1 MNENIENKS
10 SRLLA
15 ILDSLNRQIEA
26 LKNNEQYSNNL
37 AEYEQQKKEIL
48 SKIEFVERCIKIGI
62 IKKTDSMSH
71 QELQEIAFKSLSV
84 VSENINPNDF
94 ISEYNRL
101 KRYTAEYI
109 EDVSKR
115 RSIIP
120 ELTFTVEGPLDTLV
134 DKNGKPRSNFEIISE
149 DQERVNR
156 FIKGRRKFGNIRLKV
171 KVPSDY
177 FSDEELYQ
185 MGYRF
190 STVDDTYSIKGFTVK
205 TPDDYTLN
213 PGEPNA
219 EHPFQHFTISSDAI
233 ASKKLS
239 SRYNIYDYEDCI
251 AQMKRMEIILPEIQ
265 LKQKLLSDSG
275 YLKEY
280 VQRLLTNDPEFIDDY
295 LTHKEMRTQ
304 VSIENQHLYQD
315 NITDL
320 SDDYIN
326 SVLASLSDVS
336 DEHLKEMFDTTD
348 KIDTYIKVLES
359 IKRKA
364 RRNFPKLFIEPL
376 DNSEEIKQFI
386 KDRIGT
392 IFSDYNEGLG
402 SARVSARPEFFTEE
416 DISLLEHGQ
425 TINKTIDGRNIE
437 FKFDS
442 TRYSKTSGYLDDKKD
457 TPQYKEKLMEV
468 FDEYRYSLVNGYPN
482 ELQKIAECDK
492 KIAALNSLR
501 EQYENPSMS
510 EPTSYGAPRHN

>member
-1 MNENIENKS
+1 MNENIENSKLVS
-10 SRLLA
+10 
-15 ILDSLNRQIEA
+15 ILNSLSRQIEE
-26 LKNNEQYSNNL
+26 LNSKQNNSNNL
-37 AEYEQQKKEIL
+37 AEYEQEKKEIL

-62 IKKTDSMSH
+62 IKKTDSMSR
-71 QELQEIAFKSLSV
+71 QELLDIALKSLSV
-84 VSENINPNDF
+84 VSEDINPNEF

-101 KRYTAEYI
+101 KNYTSEYVL
-109 EDVSKR
+109 DVER
-115 RSIIP
+115 IRSIIP
-120 ELTFTVEGPLDTLV
+120 ELTFTVEGKLDTLV
-134 DKNGKPRSNFEIISE
+134 DKNGKPKSNFEIVPE

-156 FIKGRRKFGNIRLKV
+156 FIKKRRTVGNIRFKV

-213 PGEPNA
+213 PGEPNI

-239 SRYNIYDYEDCI
+239 SRYNIYDYEDCR

-265 LKQKLLSDSG
+265 LKQNLLSDSG

-280 VQRLLTNDPEFIDDY
+280 VQRLLTNDPEFIDEY
-295 LTHKEMRTQ
+295 LTHKEMGTE
-304 VSIENQHLYQD
+304 VSRENQHLYQHE
-315 NITDL
+315 ITDL

-326 SVLASLSDVS
+326 SILTSLSDVS

-348 KIDTYIKVLES
+348 KIDTYVKVLES

-364 RRNFPKLFIEPL
+364 RRNFPKLYIEAIG
-376 DNSEEIKQFI
+376 NSEEVMKFI
-386 KDRIGT
+386 QDRIGT
-392 IFSDYNEGLG
+392 IFHDYNDALG
-402 SARVSARPEFFTEE
+402 RARISARPEFFTEE

-442 TRYSKTSGYLDDKKD
+442 TRYSKTSGYLGDKKD

-468 FDEYRYSLVNGYPN
+468 FDEYRNSLVNVYPT

-492 KIAALNSLR
+492 KIAVLNSLR
-501 EQYENPSMS
+501 EEYENPSMNQ
-510 EPTSYGAPRHN
+510 PTSFGSRH

>member
-1 MNENIENKS
+1 MK
-10 SRLLA
+10 
-15 ILDSLNRQIEA
+15 
-26 LKNNEQYSNNL
+26 
-37 AEYEQQKKEIL
+37 QQKKEIL

-62 IKKTDSMSH
+62 IKKTDFMTH
-71 QELQEIAFKSLSV
+71 QQLQEIAFKSLSV
-84 VSENINPNDF
+84 VSEDINPNDF

-134 DKNGKPRSNFEIISE
+134 DKNGKPRSNFEIIPE

-177 FSDEELYQ
+177 FSDEELCQ

-213 PGEPNA
+213 PGEPNI
-219 EHPFQHFTISSDAI
+219 EHPFQHFKISSDAI

-239 SRYNIYDYEDCI
+239 SRYNIYDYEDCR

-265 LKQKLLSDSG
+265 LKQNLLSDSG

-280 VQRLLTNDPEFIDDY
+280 VQRLLTNDPEFIDEY
-295 LTHKEMRTQ
+295 LAHKEMGTE
-304 VSIENQHLYQD
+304 VSKENQHLYQHE
-315 NITDL
+315 ITDL
-320 SDDYIN
+320 SDGYIN
-326 SVLASLSDVS
+326 SILTSLSDVS

-376 DNSEEIKQFI
+376 DNSEEVMQFI

-402 SARVSARPEFFTEE
+402 SARVSARPEFFTDE

-425 TINKTIDGRNIE
+425 TINKIIDGRNIE

-442 TRYSKTSGYLDDKKD
+442 TRYSKTSGYLNDKKD

-468 FDEYRYSLVNGYPN
+468 FDEYRNSLVNEYPT

-492 KIAALNSLR
+492 KIAVLNSLR
-501 EQYENPSMS
+501 EQYENPSMNQ
-510 EPTSYGAPRHN
+510 PTSFGSRH

>member
-1 MNENIENKS
+1 MNENIENSKLVS
-10 SRLLA
+10 
-15 ILDSLNRQIEA
+15 ILNSLSKQIEE
-26 LKNNEQYSNNL
+26 LNSKQNNSNNL

-62 IKKTDSMSH
+62 IKKTDSMSR
-71 QELQEIAFKSLSV
+71 QELLDIALKSLSV
-84 VSENINPNDF
+84 VSEDINPNEF

-101 KRYTAEYI
+101 KNYTSEYVL
-109 EDVSKR
+109 DVEKR

-120 ELTFTVEGPLDTLV
+120 ELTFTVEGKLDTLV
-134 DKNGKPRSNFEIISE
+134 DKNGKPRSNFEIVPE

-156 FIKGRRKFGNIRLKV
+156 FLKKRRTLGNIRLKV

-213 PGEPNA
+213 PGEPNI

-239 SRYNIYDYEDCI
+239 SRYNIYDYEDCM
-251 AQMKRMEIILPEIQ
+251 AQMKRMEIVLPEIQ

-280 VQRLLTNDPEFIDDY
+280 VQRLLTNDPEFIDEY
-295 LTHKEMRTQ
+295 LTHKEMGTE
-304 VSIENQHLYQD
+304 VSKENQHLYQHE
-315 NITDL
+315 ITDL

-326 SVLASLSDVS
+326 SILTSLSDVS

-376 DNSEEIKQFI
+376 DNSEEVMQFI

-416 DISLLEHGQ
+416 DISLLENGQ

-442 TRYSKTSGYLDDKKD
+442 TRYGKTSGYSEERKES
-457 TPQYKEKLMEV
+457 PQYKEKLMEV
-468 FDEYRYSLVNGYPN
+468 FDEYRNSLVNRYPN
-482 ELQKIAECDK
+482 ELQKIAVCDK
-492 KIAALNSLR
+492 KIAVLNSLR
-501 EQYENPSMS
+501 EQYENPSMNQ
-510 EPTSYGAPRHN
+510 PTSFGSRH